1 VTDDLTSDTR
11 LGEGGYS
18 YIPQPAADLPFFDL
32 AAAMDPRL
40 LIAHEGVPGH
50 YFQMALSATNPD
62 PIRRRYIDSG
72 ANEGIGFYV
81 EEMLLQAGLF
91 TFSPQS
97 RELVYQFMRLRALRE
112 AAGLSQRD
120 LAARLGI
127 HHSNIG
133 YWERS
138 GQPPRSDLLASMAD
152 ALGVSIDQVLGRT
165 TRRTH
170 AVAPNGRSRLAF
182 QAVSRLPKRQQQKI
196 VEVVEALVAQ
206 HAVNA

>member
-1 VTDDLTSDTR
+1 MQAHLLAVA
-11 LGEGGYS
+11 Y
-18 YIPQPAADLPFFDL
+18 AD
-32 AAAMDPRL
+32 A
-40 LIAHEGVPGH
+40 VN
-50 YFQMALSATNPD
+50 TPD
-62 PIRRRYIDSG
+62 PQR
-72 ANEGIGFYV
+72 
-81 EEMLLQAGLF
+81 GLH
-91 TFSPQS
+91 
-97 RELVYQFMRLRALRE
+97 LRALRE

-138 GQPPRSDLLASMAD
+138 GQPPRSDLLPAMAD
-152 ALGVSIDQVLGRT
+152 ALGVSIEQLLGRQ
-165 TRRTH
+165 TRRAH

-206 HAVNA
+206 HTAGQ